1 MQVQNTCRHYVTMH
15 SVQKA
20 NTAANVLHNCRTRKA
35 TILQKFIYRQ
45 NIQLFITHQQIMYR
59 CRTQIQNTIRITSH
73 TGRKHIKC
81 SSTNT
86 FLTHVSVSK
95 CNSKMTHTSI
105 FNSSLLLH
113 KNSITTKHS
122 NIEHIY
128 IYIKPLHTPIHSMYI
143 QQIDKISKPQETP

>member
-1 MQVQNTCRHYVTMH
+1 MQVENTFWDNVTMH

-20 NTAANVLHNCRTRKA
+20 NTAANMLHNCTTHKA
-35 TILQKFIYRQ
+35 TVVQKIIYRLSMQ
-45 NIQLFITHQQIMYR
+45 IFITRQQMMYS
-59 CRTQIQNTIRITSH
+59 CRTQIQNKIQSTAH
-73 TGRKHIKC
+73 KGRKPIKC
-81 SSTNT
+81 RWTNT

-143 QQIDKISKPQETP
+143 QHIDKISKPQETP